1 MKKIKKIKIKFKKD
15 IYKKHNFYEIIKI
28 IFGNSI
34 RFIHNYLANIFIVY
48 LLLFSKNFTV
58 NIIALGLVIFIF
70 FSWYILNCCIL
81 TLIEQYILNEK
92 KDDTDKSILKN
103 YFKINMFGTEVILFN
118 RVIYSKHVYISIIL
132 IILFLIKLIYLYNN
146 K

>member
-1 MKKIKKIKIKFKKD
+1 MKKIKKIKIKLKKD
-15 IYKKHNFYEIIKI
+15 IYKKYSFYEIIKI
-28 IFGNSI
+28 IFGNLI
-34 RFIHNYLANIFIVY
+34 RFIHNYLANIFILY

-58 NIIALGLVIFIF
+58 NIIALALVIFIF

-81 TLIEQYILNEK
+81 TLFEQYILNEK

-103 YFKINMFGTEVILFN
+103 YIKINMFGTEVILFN
-118 RVIYSKHVYISIIL
+118 RVIYSKHLYISIIL

>member
-1 MKKIKKIKIKFKKD
+1 MKKIKKIKIKFKKN

-28 IFGNSI
+28 IFGNFI
-34 RFIHNYLANIFIVY
+34 RFIHNYLANIFIIY

-58 NIIALGLVIFIF
+58 NIIALAIVIFIF

-81 TLIEQYILNEK
+81 TLIEKYILNEK

-103 YFKINMFGTEVILFN
+103 YSKINMFGTEVILFN
-118 RVIYSKHVYISIIL
+118 RVIYSKHLYISIIF